1 MATSTTACEEVLPS
15 KTSNSTACEE
25 VPSSHLK
32 SISIDQKEKHSKISD
47 IKEYCDCSNHICE
60 YSSFCI
66 NHDCPLCK
74 QCIKKHNGCCD
85 IVPLE
90 DAISNVKGSDGLQV
104 IIQSLQELEE
114 NLKAIKSEKE
124 KNILDIAEQ
133 RRNFAEDIIA
143 IRRKI
148 VGHLDDIEKQML
160 DELKEAES
168 NETKRLNQLVQQ
180 IGQNMVDVN
189 EMYTALVYMKKN
201 ASELQTFMKMK
212 NAQTQLAQHE
222 EFLQSFIDINLKKTY
237 IECIIHPEF
246 LNIKSL
252 GSVTMLS
259 RSSNVKIDRKQ
270 QKQAQVM
277 ISPNLLSIRNIQP
290 EYVTALNITGMLS
303 SISGVCVTVQDEY
316 IFTCQETS
324 EIMLLTSNG
333 SQKFIISLK
342 SFGVFDIVLLSDT
355 TVAITSG
362 NKKKHGISIVDI
374 SLGKFI
380 KFIKLSGQSYG
391 ITSNEELLFVAIKG
405 KGIQM
410 LNKVTLKPLD
420 IIRCEISEGAFI
432 DEYNGNIYIT
442 NSSNNRVLC
451 CDMNG
456 VIKWEFKNEDILK
469 EPYGIGVD
477 GRGNVYVAGG
487 RTLNVLVLSSDGAQ
501 HRQIIT
507 EKKLRMTLPRA
518 LSFDRTRKRLNFA
531 NEKGLLVN
539 SLIIMPEENAT
550 AKEFIATH

>member
-1 MATSTTACEEVLPS
+1 MHFKIFSENKSSLSEMATSTTACEEVLTPI
-15 KTSNSTACEE
+15 STACEE
-25 VPSSHLK
+25 VLSSDLK
-32 SISIDQKEKHSKISD
+32 TISIDQKEIHPKSSD
-47 IKEYCDCSNHICE
+47 IKETCDCSNHMCK
-60 YSSFCI
+60 YKSFCL

-74 QCIKKHNGCCD
+74 QCIKKHAECCD
-85 IVPLE
+85 IIPLE

-124 KNILDIAEQ
+124 KNILEIAEQ

-148 VGHLDDIEKQML
+148 FDHLDVIEKQML

-168 NETKRLNQLVQQ
+168 NESKRIKQLVQK
-180 IGQNMVDVN
+180 IGQNVADVN
-189 EMYTALVYMKKN
+189 DMYTTLVYMKKN
-201 ASELQTFMKMK
+201 ASELQTFLEMK

-222 EFLQSFIDINLKKTY
+222 EFLQSFININLKKTY
-237 IECIIHPEF
+237 IECIIQPEF

-252 GSVTMLS
+252 GSVTVFS
-259 RSSNVKIDRKQ
+259 KSSNVKIGRKQ

-277 ISPNLLSIRNIQP
+277 ISPYLLSIRNIQP
-290 EYVTALNITGMLS
+290 EYVTALNMTGMLS

-316 IFTCQETS
+316 IITCQETS
-324 EIMLLTSNG
+324 EIMLLLSDG
-333 SQKFIISLK
+333 SKKFLISLK
-342 SFGVFDIVLLSDT
+342 SFGAFDVVLLSDT

-362 NKKKHGISIVDI
+362 GKKKHGISIVDI
-374 SLGKFI
+374 SLGKSI
-380 KFIKLSGQSYG
+380 KFIKLPGQSYG
-391 ITSNEELLFVAIKG
+391 ITSNAEFLFVAVKG

-410 LNKVTLKPLD
+410 LNKETLKTLE
-420 IIRCEISEGAFI
+420 IIRCEITEGAFI
-432 DEYNGNIYIT
+432 DEYKGNIYIT
-442 NSSNNRVLC
+442 NSSENKVLC

-456 VIKWEFKNEDILK
+456 VVKWVFKNEDILK

-487 RTLNVLVLSSDGAQ
+487 RTLNVVVLSPDGAQ

-507 EKKLRMTLPRA
+507 EKRLQMTLPRA

-531 NEKGLLVN
+531 NEKSLLY
-539 SLIIMPEENAT
+539 IYKMEY
-550 AKEFIATH
+550 